1 MASRIVLA
9 ALTTCKGLRRISGS
23 CQKGYEMEP
32 VKKTQQTASSDRRD
46 SDRRMEQVAFDGSDR
61 REGERRSGK
70 DRRKIARA

>member
-1 MASRIVLA
+1 
-9 ALTTCKGLRRISGS
+9 
-23 CQKGYEMEP
+23 MEP
-32 VKKTQQTASSDRRD
+32 VKKTQQTTSSDRRD